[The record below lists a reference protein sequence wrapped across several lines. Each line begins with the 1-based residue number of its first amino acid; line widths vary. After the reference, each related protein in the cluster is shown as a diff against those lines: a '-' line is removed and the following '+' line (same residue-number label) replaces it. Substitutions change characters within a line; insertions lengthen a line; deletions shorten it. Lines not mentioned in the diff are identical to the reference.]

1 MRLNRD
7 KARQLEEELRRLATV
22 GFAQI
27 HFDAQGEIASVDL
40 VADRRRPAKSIVRDV
55 EILFRRYGV
64 ELDHRKV
71 GVAQLQTPA
80 EELRRAG
87 REEAGAEPDGA
98 GGAAGQPAVLEVV
111 DEAERLRL
119 VAVHSTTRHGTL
131 SVEVELSLGAFEG
144 IPGRFEGPA
153 QDAVSAVTV
162 VASATLAAVRNLL
175 QPGYEGLVR
184 EVRILQVGQVD
195 LVCLVIDFGRGRAV
209 QRLVGACLDRGSL
222 YDTAVYA
229 TLDAINRPLGRAN
242 FAQLAVIEGHGD
254 TEGGLRA
261 ASA

>member
-7 KARQLEEELRRLATV
+7 KVQQLEEELRRIATV

-27 HFDAQGEIASVDL
+27 HLDAQGAIMSVDL
-40 VADRRRPAKSIVRDV
+40 VADRGRPAKSIVRDV
-55 EILFRRYGV
+55 EILFRRHGV

-71 GVAQLQTPA
+71 GVAQLHAAA
-80 EELRRAG
+80 EGLRRVQAPKL
-87 REEAGAEPDGA
+87 EPAAEAARV
-98 GGAAGQPAVLEVV
+98 QPAVLEVV
-111 DEAERLRL
+111 EEAERLRL
-119 VAVHSTTRHGTL
+119 VAVHSTTRHGSL
-131 SVEVELSLGAFEG
+131 AVEVELSLGDFEG
-144 IPGRFEGPA
+144 LPGRFEGPA
-153 QDAVSAVTV
+153 QDAVSAVSV

-184 EVRILQVGQVD
+184 EVRILPVGSVD
-195 LVCLVIDFGRGRAV
+195 LVCLVVDFGRERAV

-229 TLDAINRPLGRAN
+229 TLDAINRPLGRAR

-254 TEGGLRA
+254 AGDDLRA